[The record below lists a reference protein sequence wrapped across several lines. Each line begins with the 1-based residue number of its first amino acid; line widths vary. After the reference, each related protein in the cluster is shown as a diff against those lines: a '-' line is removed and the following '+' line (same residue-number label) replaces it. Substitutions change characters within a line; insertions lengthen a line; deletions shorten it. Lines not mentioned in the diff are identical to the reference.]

1 MDQRC
6 KCNKNGTI
14 QMRGEN
20 MGDFF
25 YNFCMRR
32 KFCITQ
38 NQETIRGI
46 WQHKYEGKIVVCV
59 IKLYHK
65 WSPKA
70 NNTLEENIWVYQR

>member
-14 QMRGEN
+14 QTRGEN

-65 WSPKA
+65 WSPKS